1 VLEMLNDHRQSLAG
15 TLAEAAER
23 ALWLLSDRPHLLVK
37 EEYSRQYT
45 PCKNAA
51 NTRHSDWRNPMRPLP
66 FWVTGSQRPGDGC
79 EA

>member
-45 PCKNAA
+45 PCEKCCEYA
-51 NTRHSDWRNPMRPLP
+51 P
-66 FWVTGSQRPGDGC
+66 FRLAEPDETIAVLGYR
-79 EA
+79 

>member
-15 TLAEAAER
+15 TFAEAAER

-45 PCKNAA
+45 CEKCCEYA
-51 NTRHSDWRNPMRPLP
+51 P
-66 FWVTGSQRPGDGC
+66 FRLAEPDETIAVLGYR
-79 EA
+79 